1 MKDAEFFNWLWP
13 KVKSTMSGKVD
24 KVKGKGLSTND
35 FTTEE
40 KIKLANDISCT
51 AENVRNALGI
61 NSGSAFLREDG
72 TWADPTETI
81 PESDIDILF
90 KEI

>member
-40 KIKLANDISCT
+40 KIKLANTISCT
-51 AENVRNALGI
+51 RENVMAVLGSVNETERTI
-61 NSGSAFLREDG
+61 SASE
-72 TWADPTETI
+72 
-81 PESDIDILF
+81 IDTLF
-90 KEI
+90 K